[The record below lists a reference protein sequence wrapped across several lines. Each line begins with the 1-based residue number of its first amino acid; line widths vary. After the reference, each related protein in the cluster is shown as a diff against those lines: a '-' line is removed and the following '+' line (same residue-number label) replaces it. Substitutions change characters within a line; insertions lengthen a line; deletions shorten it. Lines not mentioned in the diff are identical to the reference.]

1 MASKHFSR
9 RDGLGPEVIAVK
21 QISMTLL
28 LRVIWDIATY
38 SLTHASFATILFEN
52 RSYIDGFCPP

>member
-1 MASKHFSR
+1 
-9 RDGLGPEVIAVK
+9 
-21 QISMTLL
+21 MTLL